1 VRFRLAQSSHHAS
14 SQRPHHQSGDQLSVE
29 LVEPTDHPAAI
40 RILWPAKTTIV
51 PPAKFNAVAA
61 EIMRLLASAV
71 TAYNQYKARRL

>member
-1 VRFRLAQSSHHAS
+1 VKAGAGH
-14 SQRPHHQSGDQLSVE
+14 
-29 LVEPTDHPAAI
+29 
-40 RILWPAKTTIV
+40 TTIV